1 MNQTLLNPIR
11 ELNPQLLRE
20 LKGRLNLRS
29 LTTAIV
35 LSLISQFVI
44 FQLVIVESVK
54 YTWFNVFTLLSLSSM
69 AAVLAIGTYML
80 IRDLDEEE
88 RRGTLNFLRLTPQS
102 ATRIFIGKLLGVP
115 CLLYLAVALA
125 LPLQL
130 GVGLLG
136 GLNIL
141 EILGFDFLLI
151 MRCAVVLSIAILI
164 GLIRGNLFGLKPWIA
179 SAVVLMTLFTFTMIF
194 PHAPNLKNGWDIM
207 KLISPSA
214 LLPYFL
220 SEIPQHR
227 VFDNQADYYIEE
239 LQKLR
244 WFYLPIG
251 ATVFHLSLFYL
262 ANYVVGLRLIWHG
275 IQRLFHN
282 PTATIIS
289 KRLSY
294 WMTACL
300 TILCLGFSVQNFK
313 FLDYQV
319 LSSQIILLFLI
330 LVPILI
336 PHRSTVQDWL
346 QYTPGKFTKKANLI
360 SDLIW
365 GEKSPAVVAI
375 AINLGIASVPIS
387 FFALFSNDSWGNKST
402 VVFGLLLNASFILV
416 CASIGQLMLLMKN
429 RRRTLGT
436 TIVLSAIVIAPP
448 LVSNVLGFY
457 LYSNPEIFMFSAF
470 SFLGVE
476 YASLS
481 ITLISLVSQTLL
493 LAVLNQQLTRKLKVM
508 SQSTSKLSLFVLPT
522 LHIYQ

>member
-20 LKGRLNLRS
+20 LKGRLKLRS
-29 LTTAIV
+29 LGTAIAF
-35 LSLISQFVI
+35 SIISQFLI
-44 FQLVIVESVK
+44 FQLIIAESVK
-54 YTWFNVFTLLSLSSM
+54 YIWFDVFTLLSLSSM

-80 IRDLDEEE
+80 IQDLDEEE

-102 ATRIFIGKLLGVP
+102 ATRLFIGKLLGVP
-115 CLLYLAVALA
+115 CLLYIAVALA

-130 GVGLLG
+130 VVGLAG

-151 MRCAVVLSIAILI
+151 IRCAVVLSVAILI
-164 GLIRGNLFGLKPWIA
+164 GLIRGNFFGLKPWLA

-194 PHAPNLKNGWDIM
+194 PHAPNLGNGWDIM

-227 VFDNQADYYIEE
+227 VFDNQASYYIEE

-251 ATVFHLSLFYL
+251 ASAFHLSLFYL

-289 KRLSY
+289 KRFSY
-294 WMTACL
+294 WMTACF
-300 TILCLGFSVQNFK
+300 TMLCLGFSMQNFN

-330 LVPILI
+330 LVALLI

-346 QYTPGKFTKKANLI
+346 QETPGKFTKKANLI
-360 SDLIW
+360 SELVW

-375 AINLGIASVPIS
+375 AINLGIASIPIS
-387 FFALFSNDSWGNKST
+387 FFALFSNDSWGNKAM
-402 VVFGLLLNASFILV
+402 VLFGLFLNASFILV
-416 CASIGQLMLLMKN
+416 CASLGQLMLLMKN
-429 RRRTLGT
+429 HRRTLWT
-436 TIVLSAIVIAPP
+436 TIVLSAIIIVPP
-448 LVSNVLGFY
+448 LVSNSLGFY
-457 LYSNPEIFMFSAF
+457 LYSNPDIFMFSAF
-470 SFLGVE
+470 SFLAVD

-481 ITLISLVSQTLL
+481 LSLISVVSQTLL
-493 LAVLNQQLTRKLKVM
+493 LIVLNQRLTHKLKVM
-508 SQSTSKLSLFVLPT
+508 SQSTSKLLTS
-522 LHIYQ
+522 